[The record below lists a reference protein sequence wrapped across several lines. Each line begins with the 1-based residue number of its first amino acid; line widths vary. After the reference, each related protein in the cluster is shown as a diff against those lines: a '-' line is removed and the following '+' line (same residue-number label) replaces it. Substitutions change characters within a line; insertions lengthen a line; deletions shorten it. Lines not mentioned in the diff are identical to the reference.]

1 MTHKTWTCEEFWK
14 KWLKVIKYMFKFK
27 LNSIT
32 LNYSLSP
39 YQLWLTREVPWGHWF
54 CPWCLSSN
62 HQTAP
67 GAIVSAHPAAPGRLF
82 GTWRTLTSLPIM
94 SQLFWWFPL
103 SEIPKIHCEHLTWF
117 LWTISRQLEL
127 EIKIKLI
134 FLFKI
139 QRLLDSLILE
149 YLSLQLP
156 DKHNGIDNLW
166 EIFPLWYSFVASSL
180 SSSFL
185 EIIFSFSQIHI

>member
-1 MTHKTWTCEEFWK
+1 M
-14 KWLKVIKYMFKFK
+14 
-27 LNSIT
+27 
-32 LNYSLSP
+32 
-39 YQLWLTREVPWGHWF
+39 
-54 CPWCLSSN
+54 
-62 HQTAP
+62 
-67 GAIVSAHPAAPGRLF
+67 
-82 GTWRTLTSLPIM
+82 
-94 SQLFWWFPL
+94 
-103 SEIPKIHCEHLTWF
+103 
-117 LWTISRQLEL
+117 ISRQLEL